1 VLVTVGVTVLVGVI
15 EGVGVTVDVGVG
27 VGVGLTV
34 RQSGQLFANES
45 AVNTVIAGPDVVTAP
60 TVKHPAGVSPAKV
73 K

>member
-1 VLVTVGVTVLVGVI
+1 VTVGVTVLVGVI

-34 RQSGQLFANES
+34 RQSEQLSNAS
-45 AVNTVIAGPDVVTAP
+45 AVDTVTVDADVVTLP
-60 TVKHPAGVSPAKV
+60 TVKQSDGVLPTKV